1 MAKIR
6 TDIILYK
13 ATSILEEKNLIFDN
27 MSTFLDS
34 KTIKYVGNVLL
45 EKEAFDSMD
54 VFVKLLIDPVTLAE
68 TNVGY
73 DYMSINFIE
82 TVPSPNVKYYYFIK
96 SVKWLSTGVL
106 GIAGRLDVLNT
117 VYPFL
122 TFSAQTITKRRHFSR
137 FKDYGSGT
145 ALRVV
150 HKYDEGF
157 YPVQYMWRGST
168 VSEANQAAN
177 SVQWNMIYRNTNL
190 PDPDQFYQVNP
201 VEIHLTTDSDRAV
214 EIEPGAAGTITPAS
228 LDSTLGY
235 DYIFGG
241 TYAFG
246 SGSKLVVNG
255 VTVTMTSSVFAIR
268 KLADGTLRLVRLELD
283 PNGYTQYIIAQTYG
297 TGNEITIVDGTTTS
311 ASMYCGAIPCP
322 NPIPT
327 NNFTLSLTKTT
338 ANLYGIH
345 GSYDRTDSKLIK
357 VVKVPYSP
365 VAVSYSGGKFQ
376 IPSGWSFDASA
387 HDLKCDDANQKFART
402 ITISKTNYLNAIMV
416 ASISPA
422 VGQTR
427 NIVNE
432 SKLYHSAFYT
442 YKFAY
447 DSFSVTFP
455 MENVNA
461 ATKAAFSTAVASGLV
476 TFDYVVSSTISGRFL
491 FSWADSW
498 GAVFDATE
506 DYPFLMNVARNNEE
520 PVFTSAYIN
529 YLRTGYNY
537 DVKAKNLSAIQSA
550 TGIATSAAAG
560 LAAGALSG
568 NLAGAIV
575 GAAFGALSGALS
587 AVSRQVSAEQ
597 SIQQKLTQAKA
608 QSVSVA
614 GSDDVDLMVKYA
626 KNRLSMLE
634 YRPSDETRQ
643 MLFNLFYYYGYACN
657 ETGAPT
663 HHNRYYFDFLQCDAE
678 FDDGSGNRLFSRS
691 FIDEVKRKFSEGVTY
706 LHQPMCYAGIIET
719 TFENWEDDLIS

>member
-13 ATSILEEKNLIFDN
+13 ATSILEEKNLVFDS
-27 MSTFLDS
+27 MSSFLYT
-34 KTIKYVGNVLL
+34 KTPKYVGDVLL
-45 EKEAFDSMD
+45 EREAFDSMD
-54 VFVKLLIDPVTLAE
+54 IFVKLLIDPVVLTE
-68 TNVGY
+68 TGAGY
-73 DYMSINFIE
+73 DYMKINFIE
-82 TVPSPNVKYYYFIK
+82 TVPSPDVEYYYFVK
-96 SVKWLSTGVL
+96 SVKWLSSGVL
-106 GIAGRLDVLNT
+106 GIAARLDVLNT

-122 TFSAQTITKRRHFSR
+122 AFSAQTITRRRHFSR
-137 FKDYGSGT
+137 FANYGSGT

-157 YPVQYMWRGST
+157 YPVQYMWRGSA
-168 VSEANQAAN
+168 VNEANQGSD

-214 EIEPGAAGTITPAS
+214 ELEPGAVGTITPAS

-235 DYIFGG
+235 DYLFNGQ
-241 TYAFG
+241 TAFG
-246 SGSKLVVNG
+246 NGSKLVVGG
-255 VTVTMTSSVFAIR
+255 VTVGMNNFIYAIR
-268 KLADGTLRLVRLELD
+268 KLADGRLQLCAMVLD
-283 PNGYTQYIIAQTYG
+283 PNGYSQYIVNSILG

-311 ASMYCGAIPCP
+311 ASMRCGSIPFP
-322 NPIPT
+322 VAGSD
-327 NNFTLSLTKTT
+327 NFTLLLTKIT

-365 VAVSYSGGKFQ
+365 VAVSFSGGKFQ
-376 IPSGWSFDASA
+376 IPSGWSFDATA
-387 HDLKCDDANQKFART
+387 HDLKCDDANQKFSRT
-402 ITISKTNYLNAIMV
+402 ITISKTNYLNAIMI

-422 VGQTR
+422 ANQTR

-461 ATKAAFSTAVASGLV
+461 ATKAAFSTAVASGQV
-476 TFDYVVSSTISGRFL
+476 KFDYVVSSTISGRFL

-498 GAVFDATE
+498 GAVFDSTE

-568 NLAGAIV
+568 NPAGAIV

-587 AVSRQVSAEQ
+587 AVYRQVSAEQ
-597 SIQQKLTQAKA
+597 SIQQKLTQTRA

-657 ETGAPT
+657 ETGTPT

-691 FIDEVKRKFSEGVTY
+691 FVDEVKRKFSEGVTF
-706 LHQPMCYAGIIET
+706 LHTPMCTAGIIET
-719 TFENWEDDLIS
+719 TYENWEADLIS

>member
-6 TDIILYK
+6 TDITLYK
-13 ATSILEEKNLIFDN
+13 ATSILEDKNLVFD
-27 MSTFLDS
+27 SISSFLYT
-34 KTIKYVGNVLL
+34 KTTKYVGDVLL
-45 EKEAFDSMD
+45 ERDAFDSMD
-54 VFVKLLIDPVTLAE
+54 VFVKILIDPVVLTE
-68 TNVGY
+68 TGAGY
-73 DYMSINFIE
+73 DYMRIHFME
-82 TVPSPNVKYYYFIK
+82 TVPSPDVDYYYFIK

-106 GIAGRLDVLNT
+106 GISGRLDVLNT

-122 TFSAQTITKRRHFSR
+122 TFSAHTITRRRHFSR
-137 FKDYGSGT
+137 FANYGSGT

-157 YPVQYMWRGST
+157 YPVQYMWRGSA
-168 VSEANQAAN
+168 VSEANQGSD

-214 EIEPGAAGTITPAS
+214 DIEAQAVDVLTPENFTGTN
-228 LDSTLGY
+228 GY
-235 DYIFGG
+235 DYLLDRGDLNVGMTFTLGG
-241 TYAFG
+241 TTITVTSTGDWYIFRKASDGNMKIYRGILNMGEVTRSTLLG
-246 SGSKLVVNG
+246 SGESIALANHTATTLHFQNG
-255 VTVTMTSSVFAIR
+255 EIPFYP
-268 KLADGTLRLVRLELD
+268 GTFD
-283 PNGYTQYIIAQTYG
+283 YTI
-297 TGNEITIVDGTTTS
+297 
-311 ASMYCGAIPCP
+311 
-322 NPIPT
+322 
-327 NNFTLSLTKTT
+327 SLTKTT

-376 IPSGWSFDASA
+376 IPSGWSFDAAA
-387 HDLKCDDANQKFART
+387 HDLKCDDANQKFSRT
-402 ITISKTNYLNAIMV
+402 ITISKTNYLNAIMI

-422 VGQTR
+422 VNQTR

-461 ATKAAFSTAVASGLV
+461 ATKAAFSTAVASGQV

-491 FSWADSW
+491 FSWANSW
-498 GAVFDATE
+498 GAVFDSTE

-568 NLAGAIV
+568 NPAGAIV

-587 AVSRQVSAEQ
+587 AVYRQVSAEQ
-597 SIQQKLTQAKA
+597 SIQQKLTQTRA

-657 ETGAPT
+657 ETGTPT

-691 FIDEVKRKFSEGVTY
+691 FIDEVKRKFSEGATF
-706 LHQPMCYAGIIET
+706 LHSPMCSAGIIET
-719 TFENWEDDLIS
+719 TYENWEADLIS